1 VLKNVETADYCVNL
15 HLISLEVEM
24 DGFEWGFVPIYGA
37 AQEAQKPEFLAKLV
51 HIRAST
57 SVLMLVGEF

>member
-1 VLKNVETADYCVNL
+1 
-15 HLISLEVEM
+15 M
-24 DGFEWGFVPIYGA
+24 DGFEWGFVSIYGA